1 MNNSELNKRYLDR
14 EVIAFDV
21 ITNAILKN
29 KAFLFILMLISS
41 ICLLGYSYT
50 LQEKFKSDALLMT
63 SDDIVGN
70 DSGSNY
76 GALASLAGFS
86 FGDTSRSD
94 KSVLAIEVIKSRDF
108 LQYLIEEKAV
118 NINDLYHEEISFD
131 DLHEIFNKDIISINK
146 DKNSGFIRITTIHP
160 DPFFAK
166 ELIEIIINRLNF
178 KLKQKDLIDSKIA
191 LEYLNDQYSK
201 KTLTNLRDSINS
213 LVEEQLQI
221 QMLANVKEDYV
232 FSFIDKPYIP
242 IKKDSPIRFIY
253 IILGLFSGLVFGLIY
268 VFIKEFIKK

>member
-1 MNNSELNKRYLDR
+1 MNDSEYNKKYLDR
-14 EVIAFDV
+14 ENIGFDV
-21 ITNAILKN
+21 IINTILKN
-29 KAFLFILMLISS
+29 KAILFTFMLIFS

-50 LQEKFKSDALLMT
+50 LQERFKSDALLMT
-63 SDDIVGN
+63 SNDIAGN
-70 DSGSNY
+70 DTGSNY

-86 FGDTSRSD
+86 IGDTSRSD

-108 LQYLIEEKAV
+108 LQYLIDEKAV
-118 NINDLYHEEISFD
+118 DIKDLYHEAISFN
-131 DLHEIFNKDIISINK
+131 DLHNLFNKEIISINK
-146 DKNSGFIRITTIHP
+146 DKNSGFIRITTTHP
-160 DPFFAK
+160 DPFLAK
-166 ELIEIIINRLNF
+166 ELIEIIVSSLNF
-178 KLKQKDLIDSKIA
+178 KQKQKDLKDSKIA
-191 LEYLNDQYSK
+191 LEYLNDQYTV

-221 QMLANVKEDYV
+221 QMLANIKEDYV

-268 VFIKEFIKK
+268 IFIKEFIKK